1 MADHGFPYDLMSV
14 MHYRQFAFS
23 KNRKP
28 TILPKRSVPYL
39 RCRGSD
45 CPSEMDIKK
54 INFLYKCGD
63 KRDEYDE
70 ERDGDD
76 FENEVTVDDVGNKY
90 RGEDEEDDGSIECDH
105 GDIRCRKRVR
115 ALRAKSNTNL
125 MFPDYGYSFGEEDDE
140 DDAHRRQHASR
151 SALRGRLLHRLMLA
165 RHRDSFFDSDSA
177 YHHPVPTQHRIHH
190 NIVSP
195 LFDLLKRK

>member
-1 MADHGFPYDLMSV
+1 MSV

-39 RCRGSD
+39 RCRGMD

-63 KRDEYDE
+63 KKDEYDE
-70 ERDGDD
+70 ERDSDD
-76 FENEVTVDDVGNKY
+76 FENEVTVDDMGNKY
-90 RGEDEEDDGSIECDH
+90 RGEDEEDESLVECDQN
-105 GDIRCRKRVR
+105 DIQCRKRMQ
-115 ALRAKSNTNL
+115 ALSAKSNNL
-125 MFPDYGYSFGEEDDE
+125 MFPNYGYSFGEEDYGE
-140 DDAHRRQHASR
+140 SQRRQHR
-151 SALRGRLLHRLMLA
+151 ALKGRLLQRLMLA
-165 RHRDSFFDSDSA
+165 QNRDLFYDSDNA
-177 YHHPVPTQHRIHH
+177 YAPHVQSIHS
-190 NIVSP
+190 NVVSP